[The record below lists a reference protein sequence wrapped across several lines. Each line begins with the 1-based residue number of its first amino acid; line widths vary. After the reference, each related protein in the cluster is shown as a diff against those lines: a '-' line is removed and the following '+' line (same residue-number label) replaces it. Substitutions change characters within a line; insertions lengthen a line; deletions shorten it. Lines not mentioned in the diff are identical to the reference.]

1 MGRATNEIVGDDSSA
16 IMDEDLKTLVK
27 ALIEGQIR
35 TDRSVNELALTV
47 TRYVDAADA
56 RMKRLE
62 ENLDRGKSR

>member
-1 MGRATNEIVGDDSSA
+1 
-16 IMDEDLKTLVK
+16 MDEDLKTLVK